1 MDVIAGQNA
10 FYDMNAHLG
19 ASLANDLANTLAHG
33 TLQNLVTVFCRPDD
47 VITVQGNRA
56 SKAFD

>member
-1 MDVIAGQNA
+1 MWRHGYEYMDVIAGQNA

-19 ASLANDLANTLAHG
+19 ASLANDLAHG

-47 VITVQGNRA
+47 VTAVIKSGM
-56 SKAFD
+56 